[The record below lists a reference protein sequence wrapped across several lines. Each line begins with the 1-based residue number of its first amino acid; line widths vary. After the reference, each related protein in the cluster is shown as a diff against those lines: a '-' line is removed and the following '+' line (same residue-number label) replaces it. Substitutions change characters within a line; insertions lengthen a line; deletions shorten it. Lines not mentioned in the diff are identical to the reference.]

1 MQVATTFLR
10 AVVSG
15 DSERALRMVGDDA
28 PLYAEALPALARDAK
43 RKHLRVVRFQRLGDG
58 RFRYWM
64 RGRERRASDGAI
76 ITVSGPFDI
85 VVDDPSTGEVT
96 NFQFLPDVEF
106 KFP

>member
-58 RFRYWM
+58 RFRYWNVEWPAH
-64 RGRERRASDGAI
+64 RDDRAVGSPARRR
-76 ITVSGPFDI
+76 
-85 VVDDPSTGEVT
+85 
-96 NFQFLPDVEF
+96 
-106 KFP
+106 